1 MIQLE
6 PAEPATMLFSMS
18 VGRADADAAATE
30 LRALNAALR
39 EQPGFRHLDVLR
51 RDEPTFVEFSM
62 LVHFADEASLRAW
75 KAAPV
80 RLAAVARIEAFAHG
94 APRREVAVGND
105 PWFNPITVPG
115 PARAPLVPFWKRWV
129 LSISAVYPGLV
140 ILLLISEPLLSGFP
154 WVLRIFVVVALM
166 TGLMAVW
173 IVPTLMPLLQ
183 GWLTAGAA
191 PR

>member
-1 MIQLE
+1 MQLE
-6 PAEPATMLFSMS
+6 PAAPATMLFSMS
-18 VGRADADAAATE
+18 VGRADAEATASE

-62 LVHFADEASLRAW
+62 LVHFADEASLLAW
-75 KAAPV
+75 KAAPM
-80 RLAAVARIEAFAHG
+80 RLAAIARIEAFAHG

-105 PWFNPITVPG
+105 PWFNPVTVPG
-115 PARAPLVPFWKRWV
+115 PARPPAVPLWKRWV
-129 LSISAVYPGLV
+129 LSIVAVYPGLV
-140 ILLLISEPLLSGFP
+140 ILLLIFEPLLSGVP
-154 WVLRIFVVVALM
+154 WLLRIFVVVVLM

-173 IVPTLMPLLQ
+173 IVPTLTRLVQ
-183 GWLTAGAA
+183 GWLTSGTA